1 MGYCSK
7 AGGRDDLLAV
17 NLRQRQHLSAKK
29 DRARPWTAVLSSG
42 FNWSDLCRV
51 LRNTR
56 DPEVC
61 ASSVSA
67 SRVDMILPAA
77 DHIMA
82 FAGSASEPTPAHN
95 RNNKMQIACP
105 RQLLRDS
112 TCNVKS
118 IFYIRNLL
126 VYYADPKLDF
136 RFEDCPSANYN
147 PHPRLSNQA
156 QPGRPSGS
164 HIHLGGETRT
174 AGNH

>member
-1 MGYCSK
+1 MGYDVRTMNPRPICHAPLGCLVVTRYPYGISSVLHEEPVPPRSACTGRLHGSDQRMRGSVKMGLLLKGRGQRRFTCSEP
-7 AGGRDDLLAV
+7 AYS
-17 NLRQRQHLSAKK
+17 RQHLSAKK

-82 FAGSASEPTPAHN
+82 FAGSASE
-95 RNNKMQIACP
+95 
-105 RQLLRDS
+105 QLL
-112 TCNVKS
+112 
-118 IFYIRNLL
+118 
-126 VYYADPKLDF
+126 P
-136 RFEDCPSANYN
+136 
-147 PHPRLSNQA
+147 
-156 QPGRPSGS
+156 QPT
-164 HIHLGGETRT
+164 IETTRCK
-174 AGNH
+174 